1 MINILNQLRHH
12 WVILLV
18 LLVWL
23 SMVVYLPD
31 QVPSLGFDEG
41 WTLSV
46 ARNWVESGKY
56 VRLLDGEFISAA
68 PMVHPSTMTLPTA
81 LSFTIFGTGV
91 WQGRLPGAIYTLG
104 AFLLLYFFT
113 KRLYGRSIAIASM
126 VILLFLSNYPLHPIL
141 IGRMVLA
148 EMPMIFFL
156 LLGYWC
162 FWKALQNS
170 PSYLVPA
177 MVIWG
182 LALATKKQ
190 PLPFWSISLA
200 VPCLLLLFKRKWNL
214 ALLYGFGWI
223 GSLIFYVLFSQI
235 DVFLTRGYP
244 LYGSPLV
251 ELLES
256 SAVVSLL
263 STRLLVIKNV
273 LLYAPLFMLGQVFG
287 LIKIVNDRE
296 WAISNKPSSY
306 IKLSYLSLSTS
317 WLVWYLFMSVGWS
330 RYLFPVIFLGSTNLA
345 LFISTI
351 TNQFNFRAMILDVG
365 MIFTRFQFKRA
376 GMIGLVFILLLT
388 YSAMVNTL
396 FLRVTYDSAN
406 DAVSQVVQFI
416 NQSTPQHAL
425 VETYDS
431 ELFFMLQRHYHYPPD
446 QVHVDLNR
454 RLFLQ
459 QNSSINYDPL
469 AANPD
474 YLVVGQMSKLWGLY
488 EPALTSNAFQLVL
501 NVPGYQVYQRLR

>member
-1 MINILNQLRHH
+1 
-12 WVILLV
+12 
-18 LLVWL
+18 
-23 SMVVYLPD
+23 
-31 QVPSLGFDEG
+31 
-41 WTLSV
+41 
-46 ARNWVESGKY
+46 
-56 VRLLDGEFISAA
+56 
-68 PMVHPSTMTLPTA
+68 
-81 LSFTIFGTGV
+81 
-91 WQGRLPGAIYTLG
+91 
-104 AFLLLYFFT
+104 
-113 KRLYGRSIAIASM
+113 
-126 VILLFLSNYPLHPIL
+126 
-141 IGRMVLA
+141 
-148 EMPMIFFL
+148 
-156 LLGYWC
+156 
-162 FWKALQNS
+162 
-170 PSYLVPA
+170 
-177 MVIWG
+177 
-182 LALATKKQ
+182 
-190 PLPFWSISLA
+190 
-200 VPCLLLLFKRKWNL
+200 
-214 ALLYGFGWI
+214 
-223 GSLIFYVLFSQI
+223 
-235 DVFLTRGYP
+235 
-244 LYGSPLV
+244 
-251 ELLES
+251 
-256 SAVVSLL
+256 
-263 STRLLVIKNV
+263 
-273 LLYAPLFMLGQVFG
+273 
-287 LIKIVNDRE
+287 
-296 WAISNKPSSY
+296 
-306 IKLSYLSLSTS
+306 
-317 WLVWYLFMSVGWS
+317 MSVGWS